1 VGTSVSDT
9 FVSCIRSTSG
19 WARSSHYVTFSRR
32 AFNELTF
39 RVAMRMAFRLHDFD
53 RLRAWCSRTMRF
65 RCRSDL
71 ILSEQ
76 TSLSEY
82 TAREAG
88 KLLRKEANVA
98 VSIPPQ
104 GGLVRMF
111 SAKHEFGPYRRN

>member
-1 VGTSVSDT
+1 
-9 FVSCIRSTSG
+9 
-19 WARSSHYVTFSRR
+19 
-32 AFNELTF
+32 
-39 RVAMRMAFRLHDFD
+39 
-53 RLRAWCSRTMRF
+53 MRF

-82 TAREAG
+82 KAREAG